1 MSAFTRI
8 TVNGLPENVPSSA
21 TIAELID
28 LFGEIDRDLI
38 VEHNGRYCFP
48 KTMVRY
54 KWLPTTA
61 WNSFTRISR
70 IVGPKLLAEKISF
83 CDVEKERLCS
93 QKSFRNFFQFS
104 SRSDSA
110 SKMRFSEPL

>member
-38 VEHNGRYCFP
+38 VEHNGRFVFP
-48 KTMVRY
+48 QDYGSIQVAADDR
-54 KWLPTTA
+54 
-61 WNSFTRISR
+61 
-70 IVGPKLLAEKISF
+70 
-83 CDVEKERLCS
+83 VE
-93 QKSFRNFFQFS
+93 FIHPNFGG
-104 SRSDSA
+104 
-110 SKMRFSEPL
+110 